1 MPTRSFLKIRIYWMK
16 GSFTPFLKS
25 LQPSFKKKKKKF
37 NSADNLN
44 IYQQLI

>member
-1 MPTRSFLKIRIYWMK
+1 MPTRSVLKIRIYWMK

-25 LQPSFKKKKKKF
+25 PSQPLKKKKF
-37 NSADNLN
+37 NSVDNLN

>member
-1 MPTRSFLKIRIYWMK
+1 MPTRSVLKIRIYWMK

-25 LQPSFKKKKKKF
+25 LQPSFKKKKKF
-37 NSADNLN
+37 NSVDNLN